1 MTFYKT
7 CMGGIVVG
15 TGVAGALLEWTTKEA
30 NLFTAIGARS
40 AQIKAL
46 TVFSKRG
53 LRSAIREVLAS
64 LKSSDEHGRIISE
77 QASTAQ
83 EAYPATTAWAS

>member
-7 CMGGIVVG
+7 CMVGIVVG

-30 NLFTAIGARS
+30 NIFTAIGARS

-46 TVFSKRG
+46 TVFS
-53 LRSAIREVLAS
+53 
-64 LKSSDEHGRIISE
+64 
-77 QASTAQ
+77 
-83 EAYPATTAWAS
+83 